1 MSIPVNRLKR
11 LAVVMGAMLA
21 GLCGGIF
28 AATQGAVVST
38 AFTLNVLIIIFAVVI
53 LGGMGSIAGPIIGA
67 IVINVSLQFLQ
78 PQNDHPD
85 VKRWLFYAALLLFV
99 VLMKPWYRAVIVLAG
114 TVAFGYAVHAIV
126 SATAAASWTSGHAAA
141 VGNASAA
148 KGLAGWVIIPNTT
161 IHGSFQTYAYIGLV
175 VLVCVVRSVSGWWR
189 TVALIPTL
197 YMAAVVWENVLSPNP
212 AVTAEILF
220 GVLLIVIMTVRPQ
233 GLIGTA
239 RVEIV

>member
-11 LAVVMGAMLA
+11 LAIVIGATLA

-28 AATQGAVVST
+28 AAIQGAVVSGN
-38 AFTLNVLIIIFAVVI
+38 FTLNVLIVIFAVVI
-53 LGGMGSIAGPIIGA
+53 LGGVGSIAGPIIGA
-67 IVINVSLQFLQ
+67 IVINVSFQFLQ

-85 VKRWLFYAALLLFV
+85 LKRWLVYGAIVLFIA
-99 VLMKPWYRAVIVLAG
+99 LMKPWYRAVVVLVG
-114 TVAFGYAVHAIV
+114 TAAFGLALHAIV
-126 SATAAASWTSGHAAA
+126 SATTAASWTAGTPVDTGSGS
-141 VGNASAA
+141 VA
-148 KGLAGWVIIPNTT
+148 KAIHDWVIIPVGHGNFDT
-161 IHGSFQTYAYIGLV
+161 IAYI
-175 VLVCVVRSVSGWWR
+175 VLVAGACVVRSVSGWWR
-189 TVALIPTL
+189 TLALIPTL
-197 YMAAVVWENVLSPNP
+197 YMTAVVWENVLAPSP

>member
-11 LAVVMGAMLA
+11 LAIVMGATLA

-28 AATQGAVVST
+28 AAIQGAVTSSN
-38 AFTLNVLIIIFAVVI
+38 FTLNVLIFIFAVVI
-53 LGGMGSIAGPIIGA
+53 LGGIGSIAGPIIGA
-67 IVINVSLQFLQ
+67 IVINVSFQFLQ

-85 VKRWLFYAALLLFV
+85 LKRWLFYGAIVLFV
-99 VLMKPWYRAVIVLAG
+99 ALTKPWYRAVVVLVG
-114 TVAFGYAVHAIV
+114 TAAFGLAVHAIV
-126 SATAAASWTSGHAAA
+126 SATTAASWTAGTPVDTGSGS
-141 VGNASAA
+141 VA
-148 KGLAGWVIIPNTT
+148 KAIHDWVIIPNPALHGNFDT
-161 IHGSFQTYAYIGLV
+161 IAYIVLV
-175 VLVCVVRSVSGWWR
+175 AAVCVVRSVSGWWR
-189 TVALIPTL
+189 TLALIPTL
-197 YMAAVVWENVLSPNP
+197 YMTAVVWENVLAPSP